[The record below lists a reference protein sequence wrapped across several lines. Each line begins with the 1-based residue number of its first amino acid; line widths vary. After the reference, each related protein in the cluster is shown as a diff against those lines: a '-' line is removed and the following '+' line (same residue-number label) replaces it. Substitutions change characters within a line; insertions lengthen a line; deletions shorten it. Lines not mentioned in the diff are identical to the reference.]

1 MIVRGRAGAFSGLEN
16 DYRRGTAPAGSV
28 ELFREAVPEDADRL
42 RRMFARCS
50 RETIYLRFHASWPTV
65 PEWAIGLLLA
75 GAESG
80 RDGRSIVAV
89 AGTEIA
95 GQAMYVRD
103 PRDGREAEVAAVV
116 EDRHQ
121 SGGVGRLL
129 LSEIAAEARR
139 AGFETLTCTT
149 LGDNYRLLSI
159 VSRLFPGSRTSYA
172 GGECSIRVPLAV

>member
-1 MIVRGRAGAFSGLEN
+1 
-16 DYRRGTAPAGSV
+16 
-28 ELFREAVPEDADRL
+28 
-42 RRMFARCS
+42 
-50 RETIYLRFHASWPTV
+50 
-65 PEWAIGLLLA
+65 
-75 GAESG
+75 
-80 RDGRSIVAV
+80 VAV

-139 AGFETLTCTT
+139 
-149 LGDNYRLLSI
+149 
-159 VSRLFPGSRTSYA
+159 GSNADLYHA
-172 GGECSIRVPLAV
+172 GGQLPPPVHREPALSRQPHLVRGR